1 MIARP
6 RQVLA
11 FTCAVLGLAC
21 GGAPDSGFSAASPSS
36 PGSLSQTGETQ
47 TSTAQPTG
55 DTSGTGS
62 NPGCADL
69 TLCPSTTGSTDAT
82 GTASGTTGTTTTT
95 TGVEPGTTGQPSTS
109 SDPSVAT
116 SLDTGNSDDPCD
128 GAGDGNYCGAT
139 LGGFADHNSV
149 YQCLGGMTANASPC
163 PAGCENGACK
173 QVQADPCAS
182 AQSGNGAY
190 CGGTLMGG
198 DAAYLYNC
206 QNGGTAGKQLCNGGC
221 KVNPPGIADTCNPE
235 GDPCQGANS
244 GDGTYCGSSLPGGD
258 PNVLYTCKGKASA
271 GTETCADGCQV
282 NPPGVPDACKKVQN
296 GGECCLDTPPGVL
309 TQSFTA
315 CGLGGSHYGIDYG
328 TAIGTPIYA
337 GMAGTV
343 VGSALGYPNCYD
355 NGCAPACW
363 NAFNYVKLKADCG
376 DPDNAA
382 NDLYVYYL
390 HIDSLAPGV
399 GDGTHL
405 DQGQLIA
412 KSGNSGCSSGPHIH
426 IETASVPKGQN
437 AVLNTC
443 ASVDP
448 SSRYC
453 P

>member
-1 MIARP
+1 MLRVRHP
-6 RQVLA
+6 LVLVGL
-11 FTCAVLGLAC
+11 TLGLAC
-21 GGAPDSGFSAASPSS
+21 GDGPDTGFSAANPSS
-36 PGSLSQTGETQ
+36 PGSLSEASTAETQ
-47 TSTAQPTG
+47 AGTSQPTG
-55 DTSGTGS
+55 DTTGT

-69 TLCPSTTGSTDAT
+69 TLCP
-82 GTASGTTGTTTTT
+82 GTTDTAGTTTGPDPATSSPPLTSTDPTLTSTTSTT
-95 TGVEPGTTGQPSTS
+95 TS
-109 SDPSVAT
+109 A
-116 SLDTGNSDDPCD
+116 DTGGSDDPCD
-128 GAGDGNYCGAT
+128 GAGDGTYCGAT
-139 LGGFADHNSV
+139 LGGFADHNSL
-149 YQCLGGMTANASPC
+149 YQCVAGMTTSASPC

-173 QVQADPCAS
+173 PVQQDPCAS
-182 AQSGNGAY
+182 AMSGNGAY

-206 QNGGTAGKQLCNGGC
+206 QNGGTAGMQACKAGC
-221 KVNPPGIADTCNPE
+221 KVNPPGIADACNPE

-244 GDGTYCGSSLPGGD
+244 GDGTYCGASLPGGD
-258 PNVLYTCKGKASA
+258 ANVLYTCKGKASA
-271 GTETCADGCQV
+271 GTETCADGCMQ
-282 NPPGVPDACKKVQN
+282 NPPGVPDACNKQQN
-296 GGECCLDTPPGVL
+296 GGECCLDVPPGVL
-309 TQSFTA
+309 TQDYSA
-315 CGLGGSHYGIDYG
+315 CGQGGSHYGIDYG

-337 GMAGTV
+337 GIAGTV
-343 VGSALGYPNCYD
+343 VGSALGFPNCYN

-376 DPDNAA
+376 DPDNAG

-399 GDGTHL
+399 ADGTHL

-448 SSRYC
+448 DSRYC

>member
-1 MIARP
+1 MIARA

-11 FTCAVLGLAC
+11 FTCVTLGLAC
-21 GGAPDSGFSAASPSS
+21 GDGPDTGFSAASPSG
-36 PGSLSQTGETQ
+36 PTLGATGETG
-47 TSTAQPTG
+47 SGTAQPTG
-55 DTSGTGS
+55 DTSGTAGTS
-62 NPGCADL
+62 NPGCAEL
-69 TLCPSTTGSTDAT
+69 TLCPGTSDATDAV
-82 GTASGTTGTTTTT
+82 TTTTTTTTTT
-95 TGVEPGTTGQPSTS
+95 TGVDPATTDQPSTS

-116 SLDTGNSDDPCD
+116 SMDTGASDDPCD
-128 GAGDGNYCGAT
+128 GAGDGSYCGAT
-139 LGGFADHNSV
+139 LGGFADHNSI
-149 YQCLGGMTANASPC
+149 YQCIGGMTAGASPC

-173 QVQADPCAS
+173 QVQQDPCAS

-198 DAAYLYNC
+198 DGAYLYNC
-206 QNGGTAGKQLCNGGC
+206 QNGGTAGKTLCNGGC
-221 KVNPPGIADTCNPE
+221 KVNPPGIADACNPE

-244 GDGTYCGSSLPGGD
+244 GDGTYCGSGLPGGD
-258 PNVLYTCKGKASA
+258 PNVLYTCKGKANA
-271 GTETCADGCQV
+271 GAETCAEGCQV
-282 NPPGVPDACKKVQN
+282 NPPGVPDACKKPQN
-296 GGECCLDTPPGVL
+296 GGECCLDAPPGVL
-309 TQSFTA
+309 TQSFSA
-315 CGLGGSHYGIDYG
+315 CGQGGSHYGIDYG
-328 TAIGTPIYA
+328 TAVGTPIYA

-343 VGSALGYPNCYD
+343 VGSALGYPNCYN

-448 SSRYC
+448 GSRYC